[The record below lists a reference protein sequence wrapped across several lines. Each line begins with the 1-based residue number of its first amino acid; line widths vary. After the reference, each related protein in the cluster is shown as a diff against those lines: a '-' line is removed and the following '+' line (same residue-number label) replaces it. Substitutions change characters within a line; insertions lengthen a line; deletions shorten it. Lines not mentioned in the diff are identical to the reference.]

1 MKYNKILIVPDVHG
15 RDFWK
20 KAYDLIDKVDKVVF
34 LGDYMD
40 PYGYEGITYEQAINN
55 FREIIKFAKVNKD
68 KVVLL
73 LGNHDWVYIDTS
85 VIKGSR
91 YDFEHSNEISKE
103 FEHENWDLFKQVY
116 VFNKYIFSHAPIRQE
131 WLDAHNLTLSK
142 LENMDF
148 PLSSL
153 NDLSDFRGGYSDYGS
168 CVWSDIRETSPLF
181 GKGEYYQI
189 TGHTQLQEYPI
200 IYKDVA
206 DLDVRRCFILNLET
220 NKIEELKND

>member
-1 MKYNKILIVPDVHG
+1 MKNYNKILIIPDIHG

-20 KAYDLIDKVDKVVF
+20 KALELINEVDKVVF

-55 FREIIKFAKVNKD
+55 FREIISFKKSNKD
-68 KVVLL
+68 KVILL
-73 LGNHDWVYIDTS
+73 LGNHDWHYISDS

-91 YDFEHSNEISKE
+91 FDFEHSREISKE
-103 FEHENWDLFKQVY
+103 FLNNKDLFNQVY
-116 VFNKYIFSHAPIRQE
+116 VFDKYIFVHAPIRKE
-131 WLDAHNLTLSK
+131 WLDAHGLSFQDLK
-142 LENMDF
+142 DMKF
-148 PLSSL
+148 PSPSL

-168 CVWSDIRETSPLF
+168 CIWSDIRENSPLF

-189 TGHTQLQEYPI
+189 TGHTQLQDNPI